1 MPTPTPELF
10 TLLAAEAERTLHAM
24 DVSCVAVSVW
34 ERGHGRLRTLLNV
47 GSISSVEESFPTGE
61 SYPLDTF
68 PSTDALLRFG
78 RPYVDPQDV
87 ASLAVMAQM
96 GYVSQAAVPIVAEG
110 TVWGELWAGTEAGG
124 RRLTGVDLTA
134 LTRGAEAIGRLL
146 SQRGDA

>member
-1 MPTPTPELF
+1 MPPLTPELF
-10 TLLAAEAERTLHAM
+10 TLLAAEAEKALRAL

-34 ERGHGRLRTLLNV
+34 ERELGRLRTLLNV
-47 GSISSVEESFPTGE
+47 GPLATVEESFPTGE
-61 SYPLDTF
+61 FYPLDTF

-96 GYVSQAAVPIVAEG
+96 GCASQAAVPVIAEG
-110 TVWGELWAGTEAGG
+110 RVWGELWAGTEAGG
-124 RRLTGVDLTA
+124 RLLTPDDLAA

>member
-10 TLLAAEAERTLHAM
+10 TLLAAEAEKTLHALN
-24 DVSCVAVSVW
+24 VSCVAVSVW
-34 ERGHGRLRTLLNV
+34 ERELGRMRTLLNV
-47 GSISSVEESFPTGE
+47 GALSGVEESFPTGE

-78 RPYVDPQDV
+78 RPYLDPQDV

-96 GYVSQAAVPIVAEG
+96 GYASQAAVPIVAEG
-110 TVWGELWAGTEAGG
+110 RVWGELWAGTQAGG
-124 RRLTGVDLTA
+124 RRLTADDLA
-134 LTRGAEAIGRLL
+134 VLTRGAEAIGRLL